1 MLTTHEKI
9 RLESGYQHRF
19 SRISFL
25 NNPDGSANTFFVSSD
40 DPIKIVPNFYTGNT
54 SAGVSD
60 VAVWLGLSGVNGASR
75 LTISSIDENTGAVTL
90 GITPVSG
97 ASLTIDYASSPLNY
111 NDIEAVRL
119 QAENMVNQRLS
130 LCYDLPIAPTPSV
143 IASLATRLA
152 SSLLLIRDYGIGARS
167 TSKDGYMLYEQ
178 LMGKQQEQSVNSVVG
193 IMEVGEIGM
202 ICRPGYQ
209 LVDDSGVIIGRN
221 DDDNIESTTAYVS
234 GGRVAGRLHN
244 ITDENMRFKEPQVD
258 ADTVQSGS
266 GYDGYVPQQ
275 G

>member
-25 NNPDGSANTFFVSSD
+25 NNPDGTANTFFVSSD